1 MADGAPV
8 RSLHSLPS
16 KNLNIPPPIEY
27 AKPPIKETSIKE
39 ANSAK
44 GGLLCLWSSPLSVFT
59 DKFTFSLNSMMRE
72 FEFFLHEAKNPPL
85 HHSHVNP

>member
-1 MADGAPV
+1 MADGGPV
-8 RSLHSLPS
+8 QSVHSLPS

-44 GGLLCLWSSPLSVFT
+44 GGCSVCGVAHSLSLCLIASLINSLS
-59 DKFTFSLNSMMRE
+59 L
-72 FEFFLHEAKNPPL
+72 
-85 HHSHVNP
+85 